1 MADEL
6 RGDLNQSYR
15 LVRRM
20 FGEMWALA
28 IAVASLIIALLSLI
42 LMLVYKGDVADAK
55 AQTAHWQNVY
65 KEAEREDRLCQ
76 LEVDEFRIALIRAG
90 IELDHGEE
98 KP

>member
-1 MADEL
+1 MTTEL
-6 RGDLNQSYR
+6 RPEINALERFARFFWPSIAFLVLATILLFATLISWYR
-15 LVRRM
+15 A
-20 FGEMWALA
+20 EKALDA
-28 IAVASLIIALLSLI
+28 ANE
-42 LMLVYKGDVADAK
+42 AK